1 MKASDIYG
9 GNSLTAKDLGAAT
22 PVVTIDSVSYKDF
35 DNGKKAVIKFK
46 GKDKVLIC
54 NLTNWNSIV
63 DITGEQDSDN
73 WPGHKVKLY
82 VTKVDFQGKR
92 VPAIRVD
99 AANNAPKPAP
109 VEPPSDD
116 EIPF

>member
-9 GNSLTAKDLGAAT
+9 GNSLSAKDLGTAT
-22 PVVTIDSVSYKDF
+22 PIVTIDSVTYKDF

-46 GKDKVLIC
+46 GKEKVLIC
-54 NLTNWNSIV
+54 NVTNWNSIV
-63 DITGEQDSDN
+63 DITGEEDSDN
-73 WPGHKVKLY
+73 WTGHKIKLY
-82 VTKVDFQGKR
+82 VTKVDYQGKR

-99 AANNAPKPAP
+99 SANGTPKPAP